1 VTPSTSPVSSI
12 SSDNDVVIQA
22 SNLSKHFGGVHAVN
36 DLSFTVEHGQVCGL
50 LGPNGAGKT
59 TTVRMMVGLIRPDTG
74 SSALFGQP
82 VRAGSQALRHV
93 GLLVEKPAFVP
104 YLSGMRNLKLH
115 WWAGNDPWPPPS
127 LDEALDL
134 ADLGSAIDRKVKGY
148 SQGMR
153 QRLGLAQALMNRP
166 DLLVLDEPTNGLDPA
181 ETRRIRVA
189 LREISARG
197 TTVLLSSH
205 LLAEV
210 EQVCSHALVVDHG
223 RLVASGTVADLV
235 GSSHAVEVEVD
246 DPERAASVLRELRG
260 VLGVRPGEPA
270 DHRLVVDLDG
280 IRRADVVRALVL
292 AEIAVETVTP
302 RRRLED
308 AYLSLVE
315 HSR

>member
-1 VTPSTSPVSSI
+1 LNTDT
-12 SSDNDVVIQA
+12 VIEA
-22 SNLSKHFGGVHAVN
+22 ANLTKHFGGVKAVT
-36 DLSFTVEHGQVCGL
+36 DLSFTVERGQVCGL

-59 TTVRMMVGLIRPDTG
+59 TTVRMLVGLIRPDSG
-74 SSALFGQP
+74 AASLLGEQMHP
-82 VRAGSQALRHV
+82 GSQVLRRV

-104 YLSGMRNLKLH
+104 YLSGLRNLKLH
-115 WWAGNDPWPPPS
+115 WCAGGDPWPPPS

-134 ADLGSAIDRKVKGY
+134 ADLGTAIDRKVKGY

-166 DLLVLDEPTNGLDPA
+166 ELLVLDEPTNGLDPA

-189 LREISARG
+189 LGDISARG

-210 EQVCSHALVVDHG
+210 EQVCSHALVIDHG
-223 RLVASGTVADLV
+223 ALVAAGTVEALV
-235 GSSHAVEVEVD
+235 GSSHSVELEVD
-246 DPERAASVLRELRG
+246 DPVRATAVLQHVDG
-260 VLGVRPGEPA
+260 VLGVQPGEPP
-270 DHRLVVDLDG
+270 DHRLIIELDG
-280 IRRADVVRALVL
+280 IPRADIVRALVL
-292 AEIAVETVTP
+292 AEVSVETVMP

-315 HSR
+315 HDS

>member
-1 VTPSTSPVSSI
+1 LTS
-12 SSDNDVVIQA
+12 DTVVEA
-22 SNLSKHFGGVHAVN
+22 AHLSKHFGGVQAVT
-36 DLSFTVEHGQVCGL
+36 DLSFTVDAGQVCGL

-59 TTVRMMVGLIRPDTG
+59 TTVRMMVGLIRPDAG
-74 SSALFGQP
+74 SASLFGEAMHPGSP
-82 VRAGSQALRHV
+82 VLRRV

-104 YLSGMRNLKLH
+104 YLSGMRNLRLH
-115 WWAGNDPWPPPS
+115 WCAGGDRWPPPA

-134 ADLGSAIDRKVKGY
+134 ADLGTAIHRKVKGY

-166 DLLVLDEPTNGLDPA
+166 ELLVLDEPTNGLDPA

-189 LREISARG
+189 LGEISARG

-210 EQVCSHALVVDHG
+210 EQVCSHALVIDHG
-223 RLVASGTVADLV
+223 SLVAAGTVADLV

-246 DPERAASVLRELRG
+246 DPARAAAVLENVHG
-260 VLGVRPGEPA
+260 VLGVQPVDPA
-270 DHRLVVDLDG
+270 DHHLVVELDG
-280 IRRADVVRALVL
+280 IPRADIVRALVL
-292 AEIAVETVTP
+292 AEVAVETVMP

-315 HSR
+315 HDT